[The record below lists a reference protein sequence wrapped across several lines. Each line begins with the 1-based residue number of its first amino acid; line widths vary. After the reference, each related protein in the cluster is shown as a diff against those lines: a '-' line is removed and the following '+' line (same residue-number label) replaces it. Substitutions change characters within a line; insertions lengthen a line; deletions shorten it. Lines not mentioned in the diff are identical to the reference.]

1 MIKKHNRMKQFTSSL
16 LLIIIAALPL
26 HAIQAVPWAVPVI
39 QPDGSTLM
47 VRIIGDEYY
56 HRYSTT
62 DGYTIA
68 PQADGS
74 FTYVVPSAN
83 TMLTV
88 LAHDP
93 DKRPAT
99 ELQFLH
105 GMPTHVTDPTQLS
118 QARQAR
124 RQSDIQSRQQS
135 RFDYTHFRG
144 LVILVNY
151 SDRQFSMPD
160 PAAFFDD
167 MINQPGYTGYESNAP
182 LQQAYS
188 HFTGSVRDYVYDNS
202 NHLFDP
208 QFDVVGPVNLN
219 RSISYANGMSR
230 GPEMMAEAVELADS
244 LIDFSQYDTD
254 RDGRVDMVY
263 FIVPGPGANSGAPSA
278 YLWPHKGNMG
288 YLNVLLD
295 GVQLDDYACST
306 EMLLIDGQEVY
317 DGIGTICHEFSHVLG
332 LPDLYDRDYTQ
343 GGGQSIHPDQWELMS
358 NGSYLNYSRTPA
370 GYSLYDKYSLNFAS
384 VQTISQPGDYR
395 LPPLETGHQGI
406 LLPSP
411 NQGEFFLIENRQP
424 VKWDAYLP
432 GHGMLVARVDS
443 VDEQAWLSKEI
454 NTDPSHNHY
463 QLLRAGNE
471 ASITAMSLDSDSYPG
486 SRAVTSLNNFSTPN
500 LLTWDGQ
507 YNDWSITDITEQDQ
521 QISFSIVAG
530 QAPYTLVEDFEGMA
544 TSDDKNLQGVEGAFS
559 RWYFSKSRIEAP
571 ADTTQCHGQH
581 ALALFKGSAAV
592 TDTIPYAISRVT
604 LIVTNANS
612 TIGTFALEYKPA
624 GNDTWHS
631 ATELT
636 QHTSIVN
643 IAKGSYALTY
653 DLLLSTPTQLRLTN
667 TSGSSTR
674 AIYVDDI
681 TLYCTQSFVPKL
693 YQIGDV
699 NGDDTVDVSDINVLI
714 NIILGKA
721 DADSYGG
728 RALVNDDTVV
738 DVADVNAVVN
748 IVLGKNINGQ

>member
-1 MIKKHNRMKQFTSSL
+1 MKRFVSL
-16 LLIIIAALPL
+16 LLMCIAARLL
-26 HAIQAVPWAVPVI
+26 MHAIQAVPWAVPVP
-39 QPDGSTLM
+39 QPDGTTLM

-62 DGYTIA
+62 DGYTLA

-74 FTYVVPSAN
+74 FTYVVPSAS
-83 TMLTV
+83 TRPPV

-93 DKRPAT
+93 DKRTAT
-99 ELQFLH
+99 ELQLLQGTYPH
-105 GMPTHVTDPTQLS
+105 TTDLAQQS
-118 QARQAR
+118 QARHARQQACSR
-124 RQSDIQSRQQS
+124 GRQQS
-135 RFDYTHFRG
+135 RFDYTRFRG
-144 LVILVNY
+144 LVVLVNY
-151 SDRQFSMPD
+151 NDRQFSMAD
-160 PAAFFDD
+160 PVAFFDD
-167 MINQPGYTGYESNAP
+167 MINQPGYTGYDSSDP
-182 LQQAYS
+182 LLQAYS
-188 HFTGSVRDYVYDNS
+188 HFTGSVRDYFYDNS

-230 GPEMMAEAVELADS
+230 GPEMMAEAIATADS
-244 LIDFSQYDTD
+244 LIDFSRYDTD
-254 RDGRVDMVY
+254 GDGRVDMVY
-263 FIVPGPGANSGAPSA
+263 FIVAGPGANSGAPSA

-395 LPPLETGHQGI
+395 LPPLETSHQGI

-471 ASITAMSLDSDSYPG
+471 ASITAMSHDSDSYPG
-486 SRAVTSLNNFSTPN
+486 SRAVTSLTNFSTPN

-544 TSDDKNLQGVEGAFS
+544 TSDDKNLQDIEGAFC
-559 RWYFSKSRIEAP
+559 RWDFSKSRIEAP
-571 ADTTQCHGQH
+571 ADTTQCHGRH

-592 TDTIPYAISRVT
+592 TDTIPYAVSRVT
-604 LIVTNANS
+604 LTVTNANS
-612 TIGTFALEYKPA
+612 TVGAFALEYKPEDDA
-624 GNDTWHS
+624 SWHS
-631 ATELT
+631 ATEFTLN
-636 QHTSIVN
+636 TSTVN

-653 DLLLSTPTQLRLTN
+653 DLLLSSPTQLRLSN

-681 TLYCTQSFVPKL
+681 TLHCTQSFVPEP
-693 YQIGDV
+693 YQSGDV
-699 NGDDTVDVSDINVLI
+699 NGDGTVDVADVNAVI

-721 DADSYGG
+721 SADAYSG
-728 RALVNDDTVV
+728 RALVNDDTVL
-738 DVADVNAVVN
+738 DVADVNAVIN
-748 IVLGKNINGQ
+748 IVLGKAQ

>member
-1 MIKKHNRMKQFTSSL
+1 MKRFVSL
-16 LLIIIAALPL
+16 LLMCIATRLL
-26 HAIQAVPWAVPVI
+26 MHAIQAVPWAVPVP
-39 QPDGSTLM
+39 QPDGTTLM

-62 DGYTIA
+62 DGYTLA

-74 FTYVVPSAN
+74 FTYVVPSAS
-83 TMLTV
+83 TRPPV

-93 DKRPAT
+93 DKRTAT
-99 ELQFLH
+99 ELQLLQ
-105 GMPTHVTDPTQLS
+105 GTSTHVTDPAQQS
-118 QARQAR
+118 QARHARQQACSR
-124 RQSDIQSRQQS
+124 GRQQS
-135 RFDYTHFRG
+135 RFDYTRFRG
-144 LVILVNY
+144 LVVLVNY
-151 SDRQFSMPD
+151 NDRQFSMAD
-160 PAAFFDD
+160 PVAFFDD
-167 MINQPGYTGYESNAP
+167 MINQPGYTGYDSSDP
-182 LQQAYS
+182 LLQAYS
-188 HFTGSVRDYVYDNS
+188 HFTGSVRDYFYDNS

-230 GPEMMAEAVELADS
+230 GPEMMAEAIASADS
-244 LIDFSQYDTD
+244 LIDFSRYDTD
-254 RDGRVDMVY
+254 GDGRVDMVY

-370 GYSLYDKYSLNFAS
+370 GFSLYDKYSLNFAS

-395 LPPLETGHQGI
+395 LPPLETSHQGI

-471 ASITAMSLDSDSYPG
+471 ASITAMSHDSDSYPG
-486 SRAVTSLNNFSTPN
+486 SRAVTSLTNFSTPN

-521 QISFSIVAG
+521 KISFSIVAG

-544 TSDDKNLQGVEGAFS
+544 TSDDKNLQDIEGAFC
-559 RWYFSKSRIEAP
+559 RWDFSKSRIEEP
-571 ADTTQCHGQH
+571 ADTTQCHGRH

-592 TDTIPYAISRVT
+592 TDTIPYAVSRVT
-604 LIVTNANS
+604 LTVTNANS
-612 TIGTFALEYKPA
+612 TVGAFALEYKPEGDA
-624 GNDTWHS
+624 SWHS
-631 ATELT
+631 ATEFT
-636 QHTSIVN
+636 NTSTVN

-653 DLLLSTPTQLRLTN
+653 DLLLSSPTQLRLSN

-681 TLYCTQSFVPKL
+681 TLHCTQSFVPEP
-693 YQIGDV
+693 YQSGDV
-699 NGDDTVDVSDINVLI
+699 NGDGTVDVADVNAVI

-721 DADSYGG
+721 SADAYSGC
-728 RALVNDDTVV
+728 ALVNDDTVV
-738 DVADVNAVVN
+738 DVADVNAVIN
-748 IVLGKNINGQ
+748 IVLGKAQ

>member
-1 MIKKHNRMKQFTSSL
+1 MKRFVSL
-16 LLIIIAALPL
+16 LLMCIATRLL
-26 HAIQAVPWAVPVI
+26 MHAIQAVPWAVPVP
-39 QPDGSTLM
+39 QPDGTTLM

-62 DGYTIA
+62 DGYTLA

-74 FTYVVPSAN
+74 FTYVVPSAS
-83 TMLTV
+83 TRPPV

-93 DKRPAT
+93 DKRTAT
-99 ELQFLH
+99 ELQLLQC
-105 GMPTHVTDPTQLS
+105 MPTHVTDPAQLP
-118 QARQAR
+118 QARQA
-124 RQSDIQSRQQS
+124 QLQAGIQSRQQS
-135 RFDYTHFRG
+135 RFDYTRFRG
-144 LVILVNY
+144 LVVLVNY
-151 SDRQFSMPD
+151 NDRQFSMAD
-160 PAAFFDD
+160 PVAFFDD
-167 MINQPGYTGYESNAP
+167 MINQPGYTGYDSSDP
-182 LQQAYS
+182 LLQAYS
-188 HFTGSVRDYVYDNS
+188 HFTGSVRDYFYDNS

-230 GPEMMAEAVELADS
+230 GPEMMAEAIASADS
-244 LIDFSQYDTD
+244 LIDFSRYDTD
-254 RDGRVDMVY
+254 GDGRVDMVY

-295 GVQLDDYACST
+295 GVQLDAYACST

-395 LPPLETGHQGI
+395 LPPLETSHQGI

-424 VKWDAYLP
+424 IKWDAYLP

-471 ASITAMSLDSDSYPG
+471 ASITAMSHDSDSYPG

-544 TSDDKNLQGVEGAFS
+544 TSDDKNLQDIEGAFC
-559 RWYFSKSRIEAP
+559 RWDFSKSRIEAP
-571 ADTTQCHGQH
+571 ADTTQCHGRH

-592 TDTIPYAISRVT
+592 TDTIPYAVSRVT
-604 LIVTNANS
+604 LTVTNANS
-612 TIGTFALEYKPA
+612 TVGAFALEYKPEGDA
-624 GNDTWHS
+624 SWHS

-636 QHTSIVN
+636 LHTSTVN

-653 DLLLSTPTQLRLTN
+653 DLLLSSPTQLRLSN

-674 AIYVDDI
+674 AIYVDDF
-681 TLYCTQSFVPKL
+681 TLHCTQSFVPKP
-693 YQIGDV
+693 YQSGDV
-699 NGDDTVDVSDINVLI
+699 NGDGTVDVADVNALI

-721 DADSYGG
+721 SADAYSG